1 MNPRILGIIGG
12 LALIVAL
19 LSPFMMGSSKKVEQ
33 LFQSAEDLYGQAD
46 YEGAI
51 GKYTEALEESTKR
64 GVKTEVI
71 DKDFPTLANYKIAV
85 SYSRL
90 AEQSGD
96 VNHYDTAIEYI
107 EKVAPTATIPKHQ
120 EGLTYLWGHILYR
133 TEQFELAEPKFTQ
146 LIENFP
152 NSLFVENAWYA
163 IGQLNYKLQNYED
176 SRQAFK
182 AVLDGFPNSD
192 FKDDAQHLIAQSF
205 LNESNYE
212 QAYQEFDKIATEE
225 FKNYPDL
232 QAEAMYKA
240 AYSLNQLGRDD
251 ESIGRYT
258 NFITQFPESQ
268 YVTAAYFDQG
278 AIYARQKDYDNARVN
293 YELALQNT
301 ADRTLQ
307 SEIQSAIGRTYF
319 DQGDYENA
327 IVSYKT
333 LLEEYPESDFIAEA
347 KLGIADSHFRLENW
361 SEATSAYQR
370 VINEHEEATDFI
382 PYCSYQIG
390 EAYYKLG
397 SDQVKAGDAESGMGT
412 LELALQWYQKTVDD
426 YPQDPVAPHALYG
439 AIWALNDLGRK
450 DELETIAREFI
461 EKNKNDNEFD
471 ILAAEVQ
478 LRFADIK
485 RTEFKQYVEAA
496 EEYAKLW
503 DYRPLPKFHLV
514 KLMGKFFEGRSY
526 YEAAKPEGYQEGDA
540 DANFNADYLG
550 KSVSA
555 YQEAIAMFTD
565 DAFLPGVAEE
575 RYDDFSERIAQVEAC
590 IMNEALSHEM
600 LGDWTQARDRYASIP
615 ETSEYYER
623 ALLLVA
629 NSHVKEGDKEG
640 AISYY
645 NSILD
650 KLADADNRSLAE
662 IKLADLLRAEERF
675 EEAAVQYQ
683 AVVDGNPTGEY
694 ADDALYLV
702 GLCFY
707 QAASENPAL
716 LESSEA
722 AFKRVIA
729 DYADSPNAV
738 EAYYGLALAYRDAA
752 QKQDDTEKWPLILQ
766 LADEANDK
774 YSSSDNELVLK
785 TLGHI
790 DLIKATAIENTGE
803 EVDVDAL
810 VASLKRIVDNTGAPE
825 EARSRSQLKIGHTY
839 YSAKRYDEALAEY
852 LLFVQTFPNSE
863 LAPNAQYQAA
873 VCHYQIAQSATDAG
887 SKQLSLQN
895 AVSAAEKVSTLTEDA
910 NNLISANYTAG
921 LALLGLE
928 DNKGAADAFKAVTA
942 LEGQT
947 EDEARKSLI
956 FQAHSRLAEL
966 NGTLGDYAGA
976 VQEYQY
982 IIENTEEAD
991 MKGRSYFAM
1000 AFAQEE
1006 QLKTYQ
1012 DALMSYQN
1020 AIELV
1025 EDDLVKAQSYYRI
1038 GLIYQDQL
1046 KQPSKALE
1054 TFQTLIG
1061 EYSGSA
1067 NTNVASMVA
1076 DAGIRRSTL
1085 YVELGR
1091 LDEAITEAVEA
1102 LDRTKGN
1109 PNASVAEKAAAQYNL
1124 GFLYSDKARSLFST
1138 EAGTDLKPYIDASRN
1153 AASAFFEV
1161 VSIAAPVEKADKQ
1174 TVIPY
1179 VQNSLFQSGQIYYSV
1194 GIGVKLPQ
1202 DLVSALS
1209 PLTTF
1214 VSYVDKGL
1222 FPKSDGLRKNT
1233 ETALNYTAAANFEL
1247 GRMQVGMDGEMSEK
1261 AVNFFIAAGDV
1272 FRDMVRRYPSAND
1285 AAFWQYHV
1293 GESYYAAQQ
1302 FEKAI
1307 TEYEK
1312 VRTVNKTHKSAAE
1325 SLYAISTC
1333 AQLLSEAAEKSGDED
1348 AKQRWYDRLF
1358 EANEVLAAEY
1368 PNSQYTADAL
1378 INIGNKYYNA
1388 GSETELEQAERIRL
1402 YQMAIENYQKA
1413 INTPGIGGE
1422 SKSTAQGYLNDTAN
1436 ALAFYEYEVA
1446 TDLLNESKLARGEEQ
1461 KPAVEA
1467 AIAEYQKIIEA
1478 YPGTKYADLGLV
1490 QIGEAYMVLAD
1501 SDDAYFNDAL
1511 DYFNRLWAKYETTP
1525 PVDTKVNQALT
1536 YAISQVQTII
1546 SYMQSNNLE
1555 IRGGAGAGAGGGG
1568 GGE

>member
-51 GKYTEALEESTKR
+51 DKYTEALEESTKR

-71 DKDFPTLANYKIAV
+71 DKDFATLANYKIAV

-251 ESIGRYT
+251 EAIGRYT

-307 SEIQSAIGRTYF
+307 AEIQSAIGRTYF

-327 IVSYKT
+327 IVSYNT
-333 LLEEYPESDFIAEA
+333 LLEEYPESDYIAEA

-361 SEATSAYQR
+361 SEATVAYQR

-397 SDQVKAGDAESGMGT
+397 SNQVKAGDAENGMAT

-526 YEAAKPEGYQEGDA
+526 YEAAKPDGYQEGDA
-540 DANFNADYLG
+540 GENFNQGHLQ

-555 YQEAIAMFTD
+555 YQEAIAMFND
-565 DAFLPGVAEE
+565 DAFLPGVAQE
-575 RYDDFSERIAQVEAC
+575 RYDDFGERVAQVEAC

-615 ETSEYYER
+615 DTSEYYER

-702 GLCFY
+702 GLCYY

-716 LESSEA
+716 LESSEM

-774 YSSSDNELVLK
+774 YSSSDNDLVLK

-790 DLIKATAIENTGE
+790 DLIKATAIENSSE
-803 EVDVDAL
+803 EVDIDAL

-852 LLFVQTFPNSE
+852 LLFVQTFPKSE

-873 VCHYQIAQSATDAG
+873 VCHYQIAQAATDAG

-928 DNKGAADAFKAVTA
+928 DNKGAADAFKGVTA

-966 NGTLGDYAGA
+966 NATLGDYAA
-976 VQEYQY
+976 SVQEYQY
-982 IIENTEEAD
+982 IIENTDEAD

-1025 EDDLVKAQSYYRI
+1025 EDALVKAQSYYRI

-1046 KQPSKALE
+1046 KQPSKALD

-1061 EYSGSA
+1061 DYSGSA
-1067 NTNVASMVA
+1067 DSNIASMVA

-1091 LDEAITEAVEA
+1091 LDEAIAEAVEA

-1109 PNASVAEKAAAQYNL
+1109 PNASVAEKSAAQYNL

-1138 EAGTDLKPYIDASRN
+1138 EAGTDLQPYIDASRN
-1153 AASAFFEV
+1153 AAGAFFEV
-1161 VSIAAPVEKADKQ
+1161 ASIAAPVEKADKQ

-1202 DLVSALS
+1202 DLTSALT

-1222 FPKSDGLRKNT
+1222 FPKSDALRKNT

-1261 AVNFFIAAGDV
+1261 AVSYFIAAGDV
-1272 FRDMVRRYPSAND
+1272 FRDMVGRYPSAND

-1307 TEYEK
+1307 EEYEK

-1333 AQLLSEAAEKSGDED
+1333 AQLLSEAAEKSGDEE
-1348 AKQRWYDRLF
+1348 ARQIWYDRLF

-1388 GSETELEQAERIRL
+1388 GSEQTLEQAERIRL
-1402 YQMAIENYQKA
+1402 YQMAIENYQNA
-1413 INTPGIGGE
+1413 INTPGIGAE

-1446 TDLLNESKLARGEEQ
+1446 TNLLNEAKLAKGEDQ

-1467 AIAEYQKIIEA
+1467 AIAEYMKIIES

-1525 PVDTKVNQALT
+1525 PIDPKVNQALT

-1555 IRGGAGAGAGGGG
+1555 IRGGTPGGGGG